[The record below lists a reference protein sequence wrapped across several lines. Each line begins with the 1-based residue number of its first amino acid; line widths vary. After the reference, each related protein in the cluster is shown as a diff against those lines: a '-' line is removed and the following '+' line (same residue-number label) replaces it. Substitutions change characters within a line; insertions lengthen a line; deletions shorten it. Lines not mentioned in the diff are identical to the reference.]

1 MEEEDELY
9 FAEEDRTGTVDLA
22 VDDDEEYQD
31 DFGEEGNYS
40 DED

>member
-1 MEEEDELY
+1 MTEEEELY
-9 FAEEDRTGTVDLA
+9 FAEEDRTGIVDLEEE
-22 VDDDEEYQD
+22 DDEEYQD